1 MRRGGGAEG
10 GVRQGG
16 GETRGRHR
24 GELQVANGAAAIL
37 PAAGRAARC
46 ERVTSFLWNQ
56 APPFNQPLRAESVQG
71 GVSDPLSQGHHTLSC
86 RTKRV

>member
-16 GETRGRHR
+16 GERRGRHR

-37 PAAGRAARC
+37 PAAGRAA
-46 ERVTSFLWNQ
+46 
-56 APPFNQPLRAESVQG
+56 
-71 GVSDPLSQGHHTLSC
+71 
-86 RTKRV
+86 